1 MRFGW
6 SGHPVV
12 DSEDFLELRTQKQGH
27 QTNPLKHHDDINLH
41 NRRQNVG
48 GLGCQVRHCKSKY
61 KKPMPPHARTIFRLF
76 TASVLAVAA
85 YGPLHAQNATGNGF
99 QTASRGGWQEY
110 AYSYS
115 SRTGEPQRLF
125 FRLSAEDIARG
136 GAEFRDWDDVAA
148 QNAAVQAVQTKAR
161 ELETPN
167 LKAEIT
173 PVTNGMSI
181 RLMGRGG
188 ASDTKQLHDFRNV
201 LDQTYTTSLQ
211 RYAKQNYYRAT
222 MEGAN
227 RASIQPDHP
236 AIAARYT
243 KAMGPVAKAILEQ
256 VPGANES
263 PRAFINA
270 ALTWLQSIPYDTLQ
284 NRSTSNGAGFQTPYG
299 LIGNNLGDCDT
310 KATALA
316 ALIRAAYPTLPL
328 AIVYVPEHAFLGIGL
343 PQSKEDFALRTEHG
357 TFILADA
364 TGPGLT
370 PLGYIDPRTQAKTG
384 GARTS
389 ILLVP

>member
-1 MRFGW
+1 M
-6 SGHPVV
+6 S
-12 DSEDFLELRTQKQGH
+12 
-27 QTNPLKHHDDINLH
+27 
-41 NRRQNVG
+41 
-48 GLGCQVRHCKSKY
+48 
-61 KKPMPPHARTIFRLF
+61 PHARTIFSF
-76 TASVLAVAA
+76 FAASALAVAA
-85 YGPLHAQNATGNGF
+85 YAPAYAQNAMGNGF
-99 QTASRGGWQEY
+99 QTAARGGWQEY

-115 SRTGEPQRLF
+115 NRIGEPQRLF
-125 FRLSAEDIARG
+125 FRLSADDISRG

-148 QNAAVQAVQTKAR
+148 QNAAVQAVQVRAR

-173 PVTNGMSI
+173 PMRNGMNI

-188 ASDTKQLHDFRNV
+188 ASDAKQLHDFRDA

-227 RASIQPDHP
+227 RATIQPDHP
-236 AIAARYT
+236 AIAVRYT
-243 KAMGPVAKAILEQ
+243 KAMGPVAKAIMEQ
-256 VPGANES
+256 VPGASES

-316 ALIRAAYPTLPL
+316 ALIRAAYPTIPL

-343 PQSKEDFALRTEHG
+343 PQTKEDFALRTEQG

-370 PLGYIDPRTQAKTG
+370 PLGYIDPRTQSKTG
-384 GARTS
+384 GVRTS

>member
-1 MRFGW
+1 M
-6 SGHPVV
+6 
-12 DSEDFLELRTQKQGH
+12 
-27 QTNPLKHHDDINLH
+27 PL
-41 NRRQNVG
+41 
-48 GLGCQVRHCKSKY
+48 Y
-61 KKPMPPHARTIFRLF
+61 ARTIFRLF
-76 TASVLAVAA
+76 AASVLAVVACAPA
-85 YGPLHAQNATGNGF
+85 YAQNARGNGF
-99 QTASRGGWQEY
+99 QTAARGGWQEY

-115 SRTGEPQRLF
+115 SRTGELQRLF

-136 GAEFRDWDDVAA
+136 GAEFRDWDDLAA
-148 QNAAVQAVQTKAR
+148 QSAAVQAVQVKAR

-173 PVTNGMSI
+173 PVNNGMNI
-181 RLMGRGG
+181 RLLGRNMPAGS
-188 ASDTKQLHDFRNV
+188 AQLEELRQV
-201 LDQTYTTSLQ
+201 LDQAYTTSIQ
-211 RYAKQNYYRAT
+211 AYAKQNYYRAT
-222 MEGAN
+222 MESAN
-227 RASIQPDHP
+227 RATIQPDHP

-243 KAMGPVAKAILEQ
+243 KAMAPVAKAILEQ
-256 VPGANES
+256 VPGASES

-299 LIGNNLGDCDT
+299 LIGANLGDCDT

-343 PQSKEDFALRTEHG
+343 PQSKTDFALRTEQG

-370 PLGYIDPRTQAKTG
+370 PLGYIDPRTQSKTG

-389 ILLVP
+389 ILLIP